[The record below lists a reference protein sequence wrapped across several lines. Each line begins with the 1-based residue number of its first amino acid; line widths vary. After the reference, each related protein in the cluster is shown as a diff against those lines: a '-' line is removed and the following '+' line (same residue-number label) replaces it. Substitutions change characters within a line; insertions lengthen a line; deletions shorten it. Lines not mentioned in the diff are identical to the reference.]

1 MSNDTVSL
9 TIDGVPVTSAP
20 GRSLLLAAREAGIDI
35 PTLCYHDDLKPE
47 GQCRLCLVEIGA
59 PGRTR
64 LVNSCTYPVEPGLKV
79 QTASERVV
87 ATRRLILEM
96 LLARTPKAKLIQE
109 LAADYG
115 VYESRF
121 RTENPEELCI
131 LCGLCVRT
139 CREVVGVS
147 AISMAYQTPGKQVAT
162 PFMEAS
168 AACIGCG
175 SCAFVC
181 PTDVISYTEKDG
193 VRTIWGR
200 DFELQ
205 PCNVCGTYIA
215 PKYQLE
221 HWAKI
226 TGDPVEEFFVC
237 RDCR

>member
-1 MSNDTVSL
+1 MSDDLVRL
-9 TIDGVPVTSAP
+9 TIDGLAVTSSP
-20 GRSLLLAAREAGIDI
+20 GRSLLLAAREAGIHI

-59 PGRTR
+59 APLSR
-64 LVNSCTYPVEPGLKV
+64 LVNSCTYPVEPGLTV
-79 QTASERVV
+79 QTASEKVL
-87 ATRRLILEM
+87 AARRLVLEL
-96 LLARTPKAKLIQE
+96 LLARCPQATLIKE
-109 LAADYG
+109 LAAEMG

-121 RTENPEELCI
+121 KTEDPEELCI

-147 AISMAYQTPGKQVAT
+147 AISMVNRTPEKKVAT

-168 AACIGCG
+168 EACIGCG
-175 SCAFVC
+175 SCAFIC
-181 PTDVISYTEKDG
+181 PTNVIQYTEKDG
-193 VRTIWGR
+193 IRTIWGR

-205 PCNVCGTYIA
+205 PCTVCGNYIA
-215 PKYQLE
+215 PKAQLE

-226 TGDPVEEFFVC
+226 TGDPVESFFVC